1 MKRALVTLFALAAL
15 SLHGCA
21 VDEQDIAA
29 EPEIADVEDG
39 TSSTEQAV
47 ATWRTVCW
55 PVTAFY
61 SIWWEHIDNFHSGT
75 DVYQHYKVQISGL
88 YWSHI
93 TTRGGR
99 VGWVRSAALC

>member
-1 MKRALVTLFALAAL
+1 VKRILITLCAMTALAT
-15 SLHGCA
+15 GCA
-21 VDEQDIAA
+21 VSEEEPVAGADEI
-29 EPEIADVEDG
+29 VETTD
-39 TSSTEQAV
+39 STEQAV

-75 DVYQHYKVQISGL
+75 DVYQHYKVQISGI